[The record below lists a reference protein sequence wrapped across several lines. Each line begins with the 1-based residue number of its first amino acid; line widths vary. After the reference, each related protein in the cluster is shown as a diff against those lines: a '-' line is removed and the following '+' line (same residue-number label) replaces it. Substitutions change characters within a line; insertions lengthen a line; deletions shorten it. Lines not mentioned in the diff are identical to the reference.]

1 MFGLLQ
7 DFSHAD
13 LTLKDFE
20 LVEVCEFESLKH
32 IASSERQMQF
42 LQILSRSQQF
52 IKWLQKETKGKYIHI
67 TYVHIGIISLMEVKF
82 GTLLLCGLHIFIS
95 LKLKFLVHTYIS
107 SYIFLMKF
115 AKPVAS
121 YIATDV
127 PNFSPARFYHLKS
140 GHICIPFKSEC
151 SRNSVALK

>member
-1 MFGLLQ
+1 MLQ
-7 DFSHAD
+7 VFNQTDQ
-13 LTLKDFE
+13 TLKDFE
-20 LVEVCEFESLKH
+20 LIEVCEFKSLKR
-32 IASSERQMQF
+32 IASSERQIQF
-42 LQILSRSQQF
+42 LQVLSRSQQF

-67 TYVHIGIISLMEVKF
+67 TYVDISINSLVEVKF

-127 PNFSPARFYHLKS
+127 PNCSPASLYRLH
-140 GHICIPFKSEC
+140 
-151 SRNSVALK
+151 